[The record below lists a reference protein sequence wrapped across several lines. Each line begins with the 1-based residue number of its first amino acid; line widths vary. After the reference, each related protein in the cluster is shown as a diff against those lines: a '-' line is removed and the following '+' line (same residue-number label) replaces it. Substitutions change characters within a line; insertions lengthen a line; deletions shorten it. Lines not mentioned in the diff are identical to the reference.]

1 MKSKVFNMATQRI
14 IVAGVVCFAMAV
26 LTGQTLSWASASNPK
41 PMPLFP
47 PAKSLQ
53 GLTDEEKAKA
63 IEKWRDDRE
72 QQQKQMR
79 REHVNRMATEAWKR
93 LLRVNEQQWQIIE
106 REIDKVYVASWPI
119 RARRFASRDD
129 AGHLRWKRF
138 GPTDAK
144 TPLIAECCRVI
155 DELINLLEH
164 ENTTDE
170 QIREKMDAL
179 QQVRDNARKELAQVE
194 QELAAVPMTPRQEAI
209 FLIMEWID

>member
-1 MKSKVFNMATQRI
+1 MATQRI
-14 IVAGVVCFAMAV
+14 IIAGVACFAMAV
-26 LTGQTLSWASASNPK
+26 FTGQALSWASASNPK

-47 PAKSLQ
+47 PAESLR

-93 LLRVNEQQWQIIE
+93 LLRVNEQQWVIIE
-106 REIDKVYVASWPI
+106 QKINKVYVISWPVQV
-119 RARRFASRDD
+119 RAFGSHDD
-129 AGHLRWKRF
+129 AGNFHWNRPSRDG
-138 GPTDAK
+138 GPMSGK
-144 TPLIAECCRVI
+144 TREQMPEVYRAVE
-155 DELINLLEH
+155 ELIDLLEDK
-164 ENTTDE
+164 NSKDE

-179 QQVRDNARKELAQVE
+179 QQVRDKARKELAQVE